1 MKFFLDM
8 IWYFLL
14 FFFIAIALALIIPK
28 IL

>member
-1 MKFFLDM
+1 MKFFLD
-8 IWYFLL
+8 IIGYCIL